1 MQAAIQKTIDF
12 VKKTLANA
20 EAGHDWFHIERV
32 FKAAQTINGQ
42 ERGDEL
48 VVAFAALLHD
58 IADPKFNNGDEEL
71 GPNMAASF
79 LESIAVDTEVIAHVK
94 LIIQNMSFKNSFD
107 GAGFTSKEMQIVQDA
122 DRLDAIGAIG
132 IARAFTYGGF
142 KNRVLYDP
150 AIPPEEHLT
159 KESYKNTTAPTIN
172 HFYEKLLLL
181 KDLMNTEA
189 GKAIATERHNFM
201 LLYLEH
207 FYKEW
212 GGQITHKKTI
222 IKYLLVSISEQCIRA

>member
-1 MQAAIQKTIDF
+1 MNNTVNTTIEF
-12 VKKTLANA
+12 VKQTLENA

-32 FKAAQTINGQ
+32 YKTAVNIN
-42 ERGDEL
+42 EIEKGDAL
-48 VVAFAALLHD
+48 VVALAALLHD

-71 GPNMAASF
+71 GPAIAEDF
-79 LESIAVDTEVIAHVK
+79 LKSIAVEAETIFHVK

-150 AIPPEEHLT
+150 AIKPEQHLT
-159 KESYKNTTAPTIN
+159 KESYKNTSAPTIN

-189 GKAIATERHNFM
+189 GKAIALERHNFM
-201 LLYLEH
+201 LQYLEH

-212 GGQITHKKTI
+212 EGK
-222 IKYLLVSISEQCIRA
+222 